1 MKKALLPAVI
11 SGLLAAQ
18 SAAAA
23 DRDFL
28 FGPDVRRAEPV
39 QAERKA
45 AQAQRR
51 DRTVQAKSATIE
63 RAAMSERNTSG
74 QKPFFGD
81 TAGKRDDASKIAVR
95 RKPAPEVQAQTPTVA
110 TANDIPAS
118 TANIARDSGAAS
130 KAREGVPNL
139 KATAALKPAATPD
152 VPAVP
157 TTSSAVGGTR
167 ADAGPIKQGLA
178 PGTPAAEK
186 APSVQSA
193 TVQTAS
199 PAPLNQVVT
208 SIVASQAAA
217 PPPKAEDLKAIGVG
231 LGADAFAER
240 EHLIAQLRDTLSVG
254 VPATAGTNADAFSFL
269 VNYLPLANF
278 VSSRLGVLVNVVTER
293 DNATFRRALLEA
305 KYPFAVVTATNA
317 VEAIQVGYVPLLTAV
332 EEESAAFV
340 VRSDSKLQVID
351 DIHDLQIAWPKNTQ
365 VAVLAQY
372 ELSVKKLAGRN
383 KFNDIGTAGAEG
395 AAGLLAAQA
404 VDVVIM
410 RAADAKRVIDSSGGR
425 YRSFGTDS
433 KLPQIGIW
441 ARPDL
446 RDSELAKRL
455 SSAMLEIGTESSVT
469 AKNASA
475 TVGGA
480 QGTSAQFK
488 QVSDGEIDRLRSIT
502 SAARQAFPEYV
513 SQEAFNPQ
521 VRAANLATSAVTR
534 GGNRVASDA
543 ISENSAIRSKY
554 TDAFRVGV
562 YTGSTSSSD
571 PYAFQANFIAL
582 STYLSTEAGYSVGLV
597 PERNANLFIR
607 RLAQNE
613 YPAVVI
619 SPTLAY
625 AAASSGYL
633 PVARGSEFVTPAFLV
648 PSSSAVKSL
657 HDLSER
663 RVAAIKTADASNAG
677 KWDLLRAKAINVRF
691 EYLGGNADGIAALTK
706 GTVDAVLM
714 ALSDA
719 EKIAKPATAG
729 AAPDYKIIAG
739 TEKAPVVSVWVRSDV
754 VEHDAMRKLAATLGE
769 LAPSGSPAKVK
780 AFDGVAR
787 GFDTRA
793 PWQASGLE
801 EHRYSVDMGEG
812 LLKASLSVV
821 DEAQVEAAVV
831 DRARSRSFL
840 ARNQTSSS
848 TTMKPKSA
856 RVAAK

>member
-11 SGLLAAQ
+11 SGLLTAQ
-18 SAAAA
+18 SAVAA

-28 FGPDVRRAEPV
+28 FGPDIRRAEPV

-51 DRTVQAKSATIE
+51 DRTAQAKSATIE
-63 RAAMSERNTSG
+63 RASMPEHNSSG

-81 TAGKRDDASKIAVR
+81 TGGKSDGTPKIAVK
-95 RKPAPEVQAQTPTVA
+95 RKPIPEVQVQTPAVTA
-110 TANDIPAS
+110 ANDIPMS
-118 TANIARDSGAAS
+118 TARESGVAS
-130 KAREGVPNL
+130 KTKEGTPNL
-139 KATAALKPAATPD
+139 KAAAALKLAGTQD
-152 VPAVP
+152 VPAAP
-157 TTSSAVGGTR
+157 TASNDVADAR
-167 ADAGPIKQGLA
+167 AAAGPIKQGITPA
-178 PGTPAAEK
+178 PPAAER
-186 APSVQSA
+186 ASSVQST

-208 SIVASQAAA
+208 SIAASQAAP
-217 PPPKAEDLKAIGVG
+217 PPPKTEDLKAIGVG

-240 EHLIAQLRDTLSVG
+240 EHLISQLRDTLSVG
-254 VPATAGTNADAFSFL
+254 VPATAGTNVDAFSFL

-278 VSSRLGVLVNVVTER
+278 VSSRLGVLVNVVSER
-293 DNATFRRALLEA
+293 DGATFRRALLEA
-305 KYPFAVVTATNA
+305 KYPFAIVTATNA
-317 VEAIQVGYVPLLTAV
+317 VEAMQVGYVPLVTAV
-332 EEESAAFV
+332 EEESATFV

-351 DIHDLQIAWPKNTQ
+351 DVHDLQIAWPKNTQ
-365 VAVLAQY
+365 IAVLAQY
-372 ELSVKKLAGRN
+372 ELSAKKLAGRN

-395 AAGLLAAQA
+395 AAGLLAAHA
-404 VDVVIM
+404 IDVVIM
-410 RAADAKRVIDSSGGR
+410 RAADAKRVIDSSGGK

-433 KLPQIGIW
+433 KLPQMGIW

-446 RDSELAKRL
+446 RDSDLAKRL
-455 SSAMLEIGTESSVT
+455 SSAMLEIGTASSAT
-469 AKNASA
+469 TKSASA
-475 TVGGA
+475 PVGG
-480 QGTSAQFK
+480 AQFK
-488 QVSDGEIDRLRSIT
+488 QVSDGDIDRLRSIS
-502 SAARQAFPEYV
+502 SAARQAFPEFG
-513 SQEAFNPQ
+513 SQEAFNLQ
-521 VRAANLATSAVTR
+521 ARAANLATSAVTR
-534 GGNRVASDA
+534 GGNRVVSDA

-554 TDAFRVGV
+554 MDAFRVGI
-562 YTGSTSSSD
+562 YTGGTLSSD
-571 PYAFQANFIAL
+571 PYAFQGNFIAL

-633 PVARGSEFVTPAFLV
+633 PVARGSEFVTSAFLV

-657 HDLSER
+657 QDLSEK

-677 KWDLLRAKAINVRF
+677 KWDLLRAKAVNVRF
-691 EYLGGNADGIAALTK
+691 EYFGGNTDGIAALTK

-714 ALSDA
+714 PLSDA
-719 EKIAKPATAG
+719 EKLAKPAGAG

-754 VEHDAMRKLAATLGE
+754 VEHDAMRKLATTLGE

-780 AFDGVAR
+780 AFDGIAR

-821 DEAQVEAAVV
+821 DEAQVDAAVV

-840 ARNQTSSS
+840 ARNLTSNS
-848 TTMKPKSA
+848 TTMKTSSA